1 MMESL
6 KILFPVSGVETYFFL
21 PPLVMFVISFFTS
34 ISGMSGAFLLLP
46 VNMSLF
52 GFTGVAVTS
61 TNFFYNAIGIP
72 GGIARFIKEGRMVWP
87 LAGWMVAGTLPGVLI
102 GYYLRATYFPN
113 PRIFKLF
120 VGLVLLFMAGRLLW
134 TVWTGRKGSKKP
146 PADRCVIAELTWN
159 MREISYLFLDRPVRI
174 RVFFLLLLSFFIG
187 IVAGIYG
194 IGGGALLIPFLV
206 GFMDLPVYTL
216 AGASLLGTFVTSVAG
231 VIIYSTVPLH
241 GHTPPPDWLLGFL
254 YGIGGLAGMYLG
266 ARFQRFVP
274 EFLIKGLLGLILIF
288 IAGRYIWQFFL
299 V

>member
-1 MMESL
+1 MMESFR
-6 KILFPVSGVETYFFL
+6 ILFPVSGVETYFFL

-72 GGIARFIKEGRMVWP
+72 GGIARFIKERRMVWP
-87 LAGWMVAGTLPGVLI
+87 LAGWMVAGTLPGVMI
-102 GYYLRATYFPN
+102 GYYLRATYFPD

-134 TVWTGRKGSKKP
+134 TVWVGRKASKKP

-174 RVFFLLLLSFFIG
+174 RVVLLLLLSFFIG

-241 GHTPPPDWLLGFL
+241 GQTAPPDWLLGFL
-254 YGIGGLAGMYLG
+254 YGLGGMAGMYLG
-266 ARFQRFVP
+266 AKFQRYVP
-274 EFLIKGLLGLILIF
+274 EFLIKGLLGLILLF
-288 IAGRYIWQFFL
+288 ISGRYIWQFF
-299 V
+299 

>member
-1 MMESL
+1 MLESFKL
-6 KILFPVSGVETYFFL
+6 LFPVSGVETYFFL
-21 PPLVMFVISFFTS
+21 PPLIMFVISFFTS

-46 VNMSLF
+46 VNMSFF
-52 GFTGVAVTS
+52 GFTSVAVTS

-134 TVWTGRKGSKKP
+134 TVWVGRKGNKKP

-159 MREISYLFLDRPVRI
+159 IQEISYRFLGRPVRI
-174 RVFFLLLLSFFIG
+174 RVALLLLLSFFIG

-216 AGASLLGTFVTSVAG
+216 AGASLFGTFVTSVAG
-231 VIIYSTVPLH
+231 VAIYSTVPLQ
-241 GHTPPPDWLLGFL
+241 GQTAPPDWLLGFL
-254 YGIGGLAGMYLG
+254 YGIGGMAGMYLG
-266 ARFQRFVP
+266 AKSQRFVP
-274 EFLIKGLLGLILIF
+274 EFLIKALLGGILAV
-288 IAGRYIWQFFL
+288 IAGRYIWQYF
-299 V
+299 VV